1 VKKKK
6 IIVCV
11 AIVIVAFSLV
21 YSLLAING
29 IVPTINPREL
39 FKSDNNEL
47 TGVEK
52 IKEIIETTRPTD
64 IAILGDDIS
73 FSIEIETRKVDK
85 IDESTIQRKEGFKY
99 TVLVINDLNNNV
111 SLTEEEQDLLRKKV
125 KEYGFSLIY
134 LGEKYSDTWNSE
146 DEIPLDLKGNL
157 FYIHYSVS
165 GTQCGAI
172 GAWTTEDQNLL
183 KTYPYSLG
191 ETILYSIESFLKE
204 IG

>member
-1 VKKKK
+1 MRG
-6 IIVCV
+6 
-11 AIVIVAFSLV
+11 
-21 YSLLAING
+21 Y
-29 IVPTINPREL
+29 
-39 FKSDNNEL
+39 
-47 TGVEK
+47 
-52 IKEIIETTRPTD
+52 IIEPYID
-64 IAILGDDIS
+64 N
-73 FSIEIETRKVDK
+73 EIYVYGITGEKFLNERKL
-85 IDESTIQRKEGFKY
+85 IHDE
-99 TVLVINDLNNNV
+99 
-111 SLTEEEQDLLRKKV
+111 
-125 KEYGFSLIY
+125 LIY